1 MSDEVIQ
8 RLNDYRID
16 ELEAAM
22 VENLDLVE
30 CPVTHVFTEGLY
42 TREIF
47 MPAGSLVTSKIH
59 KTEHPYVLSK
69 GKLLVCIDKGEWVEM
84 VAPYTGVT
92 KPGTRRVAYII
103 EDTIWTTFHANPDD
117 LTDLDEI
124 ENLIIEEHENPLLDN
139 IKNLIP

>member
-1 MSDEVIQ
+1 MSNEVIQ

-30 CPVTHVFTEGLY
+30 CPVTHVFTDGLY

-59 KTEHPYVLSK
+59 KTEHPFVLSK

-139 IKNLIP
+139 VKNLLP

>member
-59 KTEHPYVLSK
+59 KTEHPFVLSK

-117 LTDLDEI
+117 LTDLEEI

-139 IKNLIP
+139 VKNLLP

>member
-59 KTEHPYVLSK
+59 KTEHPFVLSK

-124 ENLIIEEHENPLLDN
+124 ENLIIEEHENPLLSN

>member
-124 ENLIIEEHENPLLDN
+124 ENLIIEEHENPLLSN